1 MEINELKRNIA
12 QNIYYLRTLNQ
23 MTQSELGEKLNYS
36 DKAIS
41 KWERAEGMPD
51 AYVLHKIA
59 ELFGV
64 SVDFLINEHNE
75 QEKKVDTK
83 PARNIKKLIAST
95 VLWGIIAVA
104 ICLIVILYLVKSKFY
119 WQIFI
124 YALPITF
131 IVQIVL
137 SCVWWRGRGS
147 FFYASLLNWSIFLI
161 IYVALLKFNFYQIF
175 FIGIPV
181 QIILFLCYKIR
192 ITVTV
197 TQKNPKYFI
206 WDMGTNPS
214 EQNGKKKDDK
224 EQQKTKNS

>member
-1 MEINELKRNIA
+1 MEINELKSNVA
-12 QNIYYLRTLNQ
+12 QNIYYLRTVNQ

-41 KWERAEGMPD
+41 KWERAEGLPD

-59 ELFGV
+59 EIFGV
-64 SVDFLINEHNE
+64 SVDFLINEHSE
-75 QEKKVDTK
+75 QEKKVETK
-83 PARNIKKLIAST
+83 PARNIKKLIAGT

-104 ICLIVILYLVKSKFY
+104 ICLIVVLYLVTDKIC

-137 SCVWWRGRGS
+137 SCVWWRGKGS
-147 FFYASLLNWSIFLI
+147 FLYASLLNWSILLI
-161 IYVALLKFNFYQIF
+161 IYIALLQFNFWPIF

-181 QIILFLCYKIR
+181 QIILFLCYKIK

-197 TQKNPKYFI
+197 TQKNPKYFV

-214 EQNGKKKDDK
+214 EQKKKKLDK
-224 EQQKTKNS
+224 NPSEKEENN